1 MLSYLKKIH
10 ELYWIALLGGKFDLA
25 FGVMCKSVF
34 QFNQLY
40 YQILNRYSK
49 NLTDNAI
56 AIRSE
61 LRQSK
66 RSYLDKNKKPIFK
79 FPLFSEEPAS
89 ETIDNLDSSILS
101 ILSTQARMPIL
112 ELAQILKKPASTLA
126 FRIRDLEKRKIIQ
139 GYTPHVRSKNY
150 GMQSYRLLLFLENM
164 NENSRKKLF
173 NYIQENPFMILAI
186 ETVGEWNFEIT
197 LEVEGHEQLQE
208 ELSRLRNTFTENIRN
223 VESLIMFDDDLV
235 YDPYPLKKKEREFL
249 LKTKHLNK
257 S

>member
-1 MLSYLKKIH
+1 
-10 ELYWIALLGGKFDLA
+10 
-25 FGVMCKSVF
+25 
-34 QFNQLY
+34 
-40 YQILNRYSK
+40 
-49 NLTDNAI
+49 
-56 AIRSE
+56 
-61 LRQSK
+61 
-66 RSYLDKNKKPIFK
+66 
-79 FPLFSEEPAS
+79 
-89 ETIDNLDSSILS
+89 
-101 ILSTQARMPIL
+101 
-112 ELAQILKKPASTLA
+112 
-126 FRIRDLEKRKIIQ
+126 
-139 GYTPHVRSKNY
+139 
-150 GMQSYRLLLFLENM
+150 MQSYRLLLFLENM